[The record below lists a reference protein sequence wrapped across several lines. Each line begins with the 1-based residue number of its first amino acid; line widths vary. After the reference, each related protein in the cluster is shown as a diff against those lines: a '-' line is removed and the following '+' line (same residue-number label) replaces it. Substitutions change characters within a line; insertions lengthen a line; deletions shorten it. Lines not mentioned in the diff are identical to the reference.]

1 MSDDGGAPRVPS
13 GYQLERA
20 MSAWEQLRQLYASDP
35 ELIEDEQVLSAT
47 LAEADAAQAP
57 ILLDRTIDALVWIER
72 REAEADELR
81 KEIVARR
88 DRYRERAAQVRALIE
103 QLMSGLEMTKRE
115 AKLATASVR
124 DGQPSLVVT
133 DEELIPAEYF
143 KVERT
148 LMRQPLKE
156 DLEQGV
162 VVPGAVMSNPAPV
175 LAIKRKR

>member
-20 MSAWEQLRQLYASDP
+20 MSAWQQLRDEYATDP
-35 ELIEDEQVLSAT
+35 DLLEDEQVVAETLSK
-47 LAEADAAQAP
+47 ADATHPAF
-57 ILLDRTIDALVWIER
+57 LLDRTIDALVWIER

-81 KEIVARR
+81 REIIARR
-88 DRYRERAAQVRALIE
+88 DRYRERAARVRALIE
-103 QLMSGLEMTKRE
+103 QLMSGLEMTRRE

-124 DGQPSLVVT
+124 DGQASLVVT
-133 DEELIPAEYF
+133 DEQLIPDEYF

-148 LMRQPLKE
+148 LMRTPLRD